1 MLLSMICMQKLNQRF
16 RNDEGR
22 VVLMKNVKRNAF
34 AAMAAGILVGLMAPV
49 NAQETR
55 RPDSDFA
62 PVFFF
67 DAISYAADHKDKS
80 RIDFYV
86 QVPYEELRFVK
97 EGEGFIARYAVTL
110 TIENAEK
117 KFLQDR
123 SWSVDVRV
131 PEFSQTISRKLYSLA
146 YQSLEVSPGNYQ
158 ISLVVKDE
166 HSRIGGKLTRAML
179 ISDYNKESLT
189 LSDIMIVS
197 RLTTTAEGKSRI
209 VPNISGNVGTEG
221 DGFFLYFEVYDSTAS
236 GAVTLTSKIY
246 DQAKELL
253 RESSREERLST
264 ARTQAFMKVDS
275 LTLPVGTFLVT
286 VEAVKVGGETGPLA
300 STSRPFTVRWS
311 DIPMS
316 ITDLSKAV
324 EQLRYVAQPSEYDF
338 MRDATTDAER
348 KTRFL
353 DFWNKRDPDPST
365 PRNEL
370 MEEYYQRVEYATKNF
385 GHFIEGWKTDMG
397 MVYIRF
403 GPPDNVERHPFDAGN
418 KPFEVWYYYQ
428 FERQFIFVDDSGFGD
443 YRLRYP
449 TTDLWGRIR

>member
-1 MLLSMICMQKLNQRF
+1 MNFIGKIKKHLI
-16 RNDEGR
+16 
-22 VVLMKNVKRNAF
+22 AT
-34 AAMAAGILVGLMAPV
+34 VGLGMFAGLVAPV
-49 NAQETR
+49 SAQR
-55 RPDSDFA
+55 SPASNYV
-62 PVFFF
+62 PLFFF
-67 DAISYAADHKDKS
+67 DAISYAAENKGKS

-97 EGEGFIARYAVTL
+97 EGDGYLARYDVTL
-110 TIENAEK
+110 VIENAEQ
-117 KFLQDR
+117 KFLHDR

-131 PEFSQTISRKLYSLA
+131 PDFSQTVSRKQYSLA
-146 YQSLEVSPGNYQ
+146 YQSITVDPGNYQ
-158 ISLVVKDE
+158 VSLSVKDQDTKT
-166 HSRIGGKLTRAML
+166 GGKLKRSML
-179 ISDYNKESLT
+179 VSDYTNAPLT

-197 RLTTTAEGKSRI
+197 RLTTTAEGKNRV

-221 DGFFLYFEVYDSTAS
+221 EGFFLYFEMYDSTGS
-236 GAVTLTSKIY
+236 GTVALTSKIY
-246 DQAKELL
+246 NQKKELV
-253 RESSREERLST
+253 REITREENVLS
-264 ARTQAFMKVDS
+264 ARTQTFMKIDS
-275 LTLPVGTFLVT
+275 LSLPVGTYLVT
-286 VEAVKVGGETGPLA
+286 VEATKRGETADPA
-300 STSRPFTVRWS
+300 VSTSRTFTVRWA

-324 EQLRYVAQPSEYDF
+324 DQLRYIAQPSEYDYL
-338 MRDATTDAER
+338 REAETDEER

-353 DFWNKRDPDPST
+353 DFWNKRDPDTST

-370 MEEYYQRVEYATKNF
+370 MEEYYQRVDYATKNF

-428 FERQFIFVDDSGFGD
+428 LERQFLFVDDTGFGD

>member
-1 MLLSMICMQKLNQRF
+1 MNRIEK
-16 RNDEGR
+16 
-22 VVLMKNVKRNAF
+22 VKKNVI
-34 AAMAAGILVGLMAPV
+34 AALGLGMLVGLAVPV
-49 NAQETR
+49 IAQDLR
-55 RPDSDFA
+55 SGSGYVPL
-62 PVFFF
+62 FFF
-67 DAISYAADHKDKS
+67 DAISYAADDKGKS

-97 EGEGFIARYAVTL
+97 EGEGYLARYDVTL
-110 TIENAEK
+110 VIENAEEK
-117 KFLQDR
+117 LLQDR

-131 PEFSQTISRKLYSLA
+131 QDFAQTVSRKQYSLA
-146 YQSLEVSPGNYQ
+146 YQSLVVDPGSYQVS
-158 ISLVVKDE
+158 ISVKDQDTKT
-166 HSRIGGKLTRAML
+166 GGKLKRAML
-179 ISDYNKESLT
+179 VTDYSKGSLA

-197 RLTTTAEGKSRI
+197 RLTTTAEGKNRV

-221 DGFFLYFEVYDSTAS
+221 EGFFLYFEVYDSTAS
-236 GAVTLTSKIY
+236 GTVSLTSKIY
-246 DQAKELL
+246 NQAKELVGK
-253 RESSREERLST
+253 STREENLSS
-264 ARTQAFMKVDS
+264 ARTQAFMKIDS
-275 LTLPVGTFLVT
+275 LTLPVGTYLVT
-286 VEAVKVGGETGPLA
+286 VEAVNTGKDADPGA
-300 STSRPFTVRWS
+300 TTSRSFTARWA

-324 EQLRYVAQPSEYDF
+324 DQLRYIAKPSEYDYV
-338 MRDATTDAER
+338 REAETDEQR

-370 MEEYYQRVEYATKNF
+370 MEEYYQRVEYASKNF

-403 GPPDNVERHPFDAGN
+403 GPPDNIERHPFDAGN

-428 FERQFIFVDDSGFGD
+428 LERQFLFVDDSGFGD
-443 YRLRYP
+443 YKLRYP